1 VENYLC
7 SLIRISENNGRI
19 CSEYK
24 LFHSLNSQING
35 IFVGTMHGVL
45 ICTISVEFE
54 GFNEEARANVM
65 SGESIN

>member
-1 VENYLC
+1 
-7 SLIRISENNGRI
+7 
-19 CSEYK
+19 
-24 LFHSLNSQING
+24 
-35 IFVGTMHGVL
+35 MHGVL